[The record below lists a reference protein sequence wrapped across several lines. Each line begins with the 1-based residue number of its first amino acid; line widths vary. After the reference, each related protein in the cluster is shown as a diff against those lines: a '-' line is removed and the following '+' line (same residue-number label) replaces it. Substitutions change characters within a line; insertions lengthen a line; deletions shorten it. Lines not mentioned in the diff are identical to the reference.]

1 MIECFRNVTIAN
13 EILMTIRAGKKTK
26 NEVSIQE
33 PIGIDK
39 EGNELTFIVYRHR
52 IIYKPCIKNFS
63 EGNYLILIT

>member
-1 MIECFRNVTIAN
+1 MTIAN

-39 EGNELTFIVYRHR
+39 EGNEFPFIAYR
-52 IIYKPCIKNFS
+52 F
-63 EGNYLILIT
+63 LIA